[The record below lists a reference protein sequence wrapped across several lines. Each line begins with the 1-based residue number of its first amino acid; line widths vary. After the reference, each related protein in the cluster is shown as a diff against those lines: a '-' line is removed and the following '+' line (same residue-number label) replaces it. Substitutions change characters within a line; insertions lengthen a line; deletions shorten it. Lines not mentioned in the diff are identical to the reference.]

1 MQPAIVYCSSR
12 AGYLREVAALL
23 GGGVALRATLFD
35 SYQIPQCPRKLD
47 KVADEFVEAADHRDR
62 IDRRR

>member
-1 MQPAIVYCSSR
+1 VQPAIVYCSPR

-23 GGGVALRATLFD
+23 GGGFALRATLFD

-47 KVADEFVEAADHRDR
+47 KVANEFVEAAGHLL
-62 IDRRR
+62 